1 MDQTLIDEHT
11 TVSNPNESF
20 NEQEIQGWR
29 VISVSKFNFIQG
41 SIIILGTHISAGISS
56 LSLQYNT

>member
-1 MDQTLIDEHT
+1 MDQTLIDEQT

-20 NEQEIQGWR
+20 SEQEIQIQGWR

-41 SIIILGTHISAGISS
+41 SIIIL
-56 LSLQYNT
+56 